1 MILIF
6 ISIGLALAYAMLILL
21 YRSMW
26 DRGVTNMYHGES
38 GTEERISVIVPCRNE
53 AANIGACIRA
63 LLKQR
68 YPADLLEIIVVD
80 DHSADRTADI
90 ARSFSAQGVRLL
102 RLSDTIPHLQGKKA
116 AISQGVA
123 MSTGTVIFT
132 TDADCIVPVNWVRS
146 MSGCRK
152 ASDAAFVSGPVMFR
166 GDHSP
171 LDIFQTLDFLSL
183 QGITAASVSAG
194 FHGMSNGANLGF
206 TREAFD
212 TVGGFEGIDHI
223 ASGDDMLLMQ
233 KIQQQLPGRIAYC
246 RSKDAIVQTRP
257 EPTLRAFL
265 RQRIRWASKATHYR
279 DKRILP
285 VLMLVYL
292 HNGSLLILLLS
303 GIFGYAPAL
312 VWAIILLTFKTIVE
326 LIFLWPVAGFFGQRH
341 LLPWFP
347 VAQPFHILYTVIS
360 GSFGQFGSYQWKGRT
375 VR

>member
-21 YRSMW
+21 YRRMW
-26 DRGVTNMYHGES
+26 DRGHSFEQCREIETGV
-38 GTEERISVIVPCRNE
+38 RISVIVPCRNE
-53 AANIGACIRA
+53 AKNIEACIRA
-63 LLKQR
+63 LLKQD
-68 YPADLLEIIVVD
+68 YPAELLEIIVVD
-80 DHSADRTADI
+80 DHSTDQTANI
-90 ARSFSAQGVRLL
+90 AQSFSDRGVRLL
-102 RLSDTIPHLQGKKA
+102 RLSDAVPHTQGKKA
-116 AISQGVA
+116 AISHGVA
-123 MSTGTVIFT
+123 NSTGTVILT
-132 TDADCIVPVNWVRS
+132 TDADCIAPHTWVRM
-146 MSGCRK
+146 MSACHS
-152 ASDAAFVSGPVMFR
+152 ASDAAFVSGPVMFH
-166 GDHSP
+166 GKHKP

-194 FHGMSNGANLGF
+194 FHGMSNGANMGF

-212 TVGGFEGIDHI
+212 TVNGFEGIDHI

-233 KIQQQLPGRIAYC
+233 KIQHRFPGRIAYC
-246 RSKDAIVQTRP
+246 RSTDAIVRTRP

-292 HNGSLLILLLS
+292 HNLSLLLLLLS
-303 GIFGYAPAL
+303 GIFGYATTL
-312 VWAIILLTFKTIVE
+312 VWGFILIAVKTTVE
-326 LIFLWPVAGFFGQRH
+326 LVFLSPVAGFFGVKH

-360 GSFGQFGSYQWKGRT
+360 GGFGQFGSYQWKGRK

>member
-6 ISIGLALAYAMLILL
+6 ISIVLALAYAMLILL
-21 YRSMW
+21 YRWMW
-26 DRGVTNMYHGES
+26 DRDYTFKYHVDS
-38 GTEERISVIVPCRNE
+38 GTGEKISVIVPCRNE
-53 AANIGACIRA
+53 ASNIDACIKA
-63 LLKQR
+63 LLNQD
-68 YPADLLEIIVVD
+68 YPANLLEIIVVD
-80 DHSADRTADI
+80 DHSTDRTSDI
-90 ARSFSAQGVRLL
+90 AQSFSDQGVRLV

-123 MSTGTVIFT
+123 ISTGTVIFT
-132 TDADCIVPVNWVRS
+132 TDADCIVPVNWIRS
-146 MSGCRK
+146 MSACRK

-166 GDHSP
+166 GDHNP

-194 FHGMSNGANLGF
+194 FHGMSNGANMGF
-206 TREAFD
+206 TREAFN

-233 KIQQQLPGRIAYC
+233 KIQQRFPGRIAYC
-246 RSKDAIVQTRP
+246 RSTDAIVRTRP

-292 HNGSLLILLLS
+292 HNVSLLILLLS
-303 GIFGYAPAL
+303 GIFGYTSTL

-326 LIFLWPVAGFFGQRH
+326 LIFLWPVAGFFGLKH

-347 VAQPFHILYTVIS
+347 FAQPFHILYTVIS
-360 GSFGQFGSYQWKGRT
+360 GGFGQFGSYQWKGRT